1 MLSRTATSRPRAH
14 PDPSRETPATA
25 RLRWA
30 VALGLWCLFCGL
42 LSARYVAF
50 ALARS

>member
-25 RLRWA
+25 RLKW
-30 VALGLWCLFCGL
+30 
-42 LSARYVAF
+42 
-50 ALARS
+50 ALALTLYMWLVGTLGAS